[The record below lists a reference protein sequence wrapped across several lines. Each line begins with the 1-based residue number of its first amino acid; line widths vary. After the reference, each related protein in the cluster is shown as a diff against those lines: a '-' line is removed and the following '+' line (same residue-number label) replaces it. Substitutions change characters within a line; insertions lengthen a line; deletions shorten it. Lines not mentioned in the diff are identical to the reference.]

1 MKRKTIHCIS
11 SLTAL
16 SLLSGTC
23 AVPVAAEDLQ
33 GKIAI
38 VQEKEKLAENDL
50 EQIYHYSYE
59 SLGKKMPYTK
69 ADTTFSDGFS
79 PSSVI
84 VADWENYEG
93 NVQVTVTDKDG
104 KETVIQA
111 KENEEV
117 DLTSYGNVQE
127 IELQPDGAI
136 EDDSSFEGLSVTGKA
151 DPVKD
156 QVSTTISVKHS
167 EDGKEFSETAS
178 GTATTKIEKES
189 YEAGTPEFSAGK
201 TDLAY
206 GEETTVSVNGITGK
220 GKIPESYEVRIQIP
234 EGLHLETVTAPVF
247 DHASCKLYNG
257 EEEIVDGNVS
267 DKNVTEITL
276 KIQPDGDFSQK
287 DSLKLLVKDTENS
300 KEKSSVSMKG
310 SASVKTASGQAVE
323 NPMKDF
329 PFQLSCTYDI
339 GVPSITVSSDSV
351 EGHEDVYTTYDGF
364 QGKGQSS
371 SYTMQFTIPQEL
383 TVATIDVPEF
393 QDADGNVLD
402 RTITVNGIHP
412 SIINKKIYVYDKVS
426 DFQITVHNYGKDFS
440 QTKAMVVRSTNNAT
454 EDTTAAFGAD
464 VSVVYGNGIPMNAS
478 IHSNSILLK
487 KAEEIIPPTPAP
499 DPDPKPTPKPDQP
512 STDSKPS
519 TDKKDDTKKDDT
531 KKDDTKKEND
541 KKDDV
546 KKDTGQ
552 EAVTPPATDSATNL
566 ITSPIVNPSTAPS
579 TKNKGKVKGTSIVS
593 ELRTTAD
600 DSMDTTEIQ
609 DDFSTETASAADNG
623 VEASPTPAESIKKS
637 GAEEATEQVK
647 KTVDNNR
654 GLQIFLILA
663 GIVAAGAAVIA
674 LVFSHGHKKEE
685 PSEEQKEE
693 EKK

>member
-23 AVPVAAEDLQ
+23 AVPVAAEDIQ

-38 VQEKEKLAENDL
+38 VQEKEKLTENDL
-50 EQIYHYSYE
+50 EQVYHYSYE
-59 SLGKKMPYTK
+59 SLGKNLPYTK
-69 ADTTFSDGFS
+69 ADTLFSDGFT
-79 PSSVI
+79 PSSLI
-84 VADWENYEG
+84 VADWKNYEG
-93 NVQVTVTDKDG
+93 DIQVTVTDKDG
-104 KETVIQA
+104 KETVLQA
-111 KENEEV
+111 QEKEEV
-117 DLTSYGNVQE
+117 DLTSYGDVQKVA
-127 IELQPDGAI
+127 LQPDGTI
-136 EDDSSFEGLSVTGKA
+136 EDDSSFDGLSVSGKA
-151 DPVKD
+151 DPTKD
-156 QVSTTISVKHS
+156 QVSTTLSVKHS
-167 EDGKEFSETAS
+167 EDGEEFSETTSAS
-178 GTATTKIEKES
+178 ATTQMEKEN
-189 YEAGTPEFSAGK
+189 YEAGTPEFSAEK
-201 TDLAY
+201 TELSY
-206 GEETTVSVNGITGK
+206 GEETTISVNGITGK

-234 EGLHLETVTAPVF
+234 EGVHLETVTAPAF

-257 EEEIVDGNVS
+257 EEEILDSNVS
-267 DKNVTEITL
+267 DKNITELTL

-300 KEKSSVSMKG
+300 KEKTSVSIKG
-310 SASVKTASGQAVE
+310 SASVKTATGQTIE

-329 PFQLSCTYDI
+329 SLQLSYTYDI

-412 SIINKKIYVYDKVS
+412 SIINKKIYVYDKIS

-440 QTKAMVVRSTNNAT
+440 QTKAMVIRSTNNASM
-454 EDTTAAFGAD
+454 DTTASFDTNVAVG
-464 VSVVYGNGIPMNAS
+464 YGNGLSMNAS
-478 IHSNSILLK
+478 IHSNSILFK
-487 KAEEIIPPTPAP
+487 KAEEIVPPTPDP
-499 DPDPKPTPKPDQP
+499 DPDPKPSPKPDQP

-519 TDKKDDTKKDDT
+519 TDKKEDS
-531 KKDDTKKEND
+531 KKDDTKKED
-541 KKDDV
+541 T
-546 KKDTGQ
+546 KKDTDKKQ
-552 EAVTPPATDSATNL
+552 DAKKETEVVTAPTTDSATNL
-566 ITSPIVNPSTAPS
+566 ITAPIVNPSKAPS

-609 DDFSTETASAADNG
+609 DDFSTETASAANNG

-693 EKK
+693 ENK